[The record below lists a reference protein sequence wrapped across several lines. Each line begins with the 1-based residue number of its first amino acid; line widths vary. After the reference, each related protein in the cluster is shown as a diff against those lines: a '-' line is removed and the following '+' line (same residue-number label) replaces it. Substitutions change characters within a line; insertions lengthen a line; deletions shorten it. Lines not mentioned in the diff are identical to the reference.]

1 MGDFPYHKHCAP
13 TRFPAYSREWYE
25 QEHCAMA
32 KSKFITHD
40 CSYCHKQ
47 TKMEF
52 IGAMEGA
59 APDGSQR
66 SWYRCSRCKHSA
78 LITLSVEKGK
88 KTALPAISRD
98 ECTQYTKDRTFTI
111 GEHIYH
117 TELDDVGRVVRKD
130 KTSNGTHSIIVSF
143 EKVGE
148 RRLLENVAEGLF
160 EEVTEDPAPTGE
172 AL

>member
-1 MGDFPYHKHCAP
+1 
-13 TRFPAYSREWYE
+13 
-25 QEHCAMA
+25 MA

-52 IGAMEGA
+52 IGAMDGA
-59 APDGSQR
+59 ISDGAPR
-66 SWYRCSRCKHSA
+66 SWYRCIRCKHSA
-78 LITLSVEKGK
+78 LISLTPERDKKLPPTL
-88 KTALPAISRD
+88 ISRD
-98 ECTQYTKDRTFTI
+98 ECTTYAKDRVFTI
-111 GEHIYH
+111 GEHIFH
-117 TELDDVGRVVRKD
+117 SDLDDVGRVVRKD
-130 KTSNGTHSIIVSF
+130 KTSNGIHSIIVSF